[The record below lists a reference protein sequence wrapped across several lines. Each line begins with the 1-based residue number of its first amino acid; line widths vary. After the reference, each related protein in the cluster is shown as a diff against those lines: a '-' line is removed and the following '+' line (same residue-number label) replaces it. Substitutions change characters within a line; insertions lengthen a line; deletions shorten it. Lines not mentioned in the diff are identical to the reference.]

1 MNKLLKNLV
10 LYGKG
15 EESKLLWNMAS
26 IFTEYENNK
35 NLEPKFQIELN
46 NCVSEL
52 LDMAI
57 EHGFEGNLWHSYLTY
72 VLMTDVNAFSLT
84 FEKKDYEDSSL
95 SVFAMEDLA
104 VFYKLFNYDFSLL
117 EAELKY
123 FSSLRD
129 FKQPESHYPNFNL
142 SIQKLGQTL
151 KDNLEDSKSEI
162 EFFRNICSFYKSVG
176 VGKLGLYKA
185 FRVVEESEDE
195 ARLVPISNLMHVAL
209 DDIVGYTSQKLE
221 LYKNTKTFVNGIV
234 SNNVLLYGDSG
245 TGKSTSIRA
254 IANEFYDSGLRMI
267 EIYKHQLKY
276 LSKIIE
282 EIKNRNYKFIIY
294 MDDLSFEDF
303 ETDYKYL
310 KSLIEGRLEARPT
323 NVLVYATSNRRHLI
337 KETWKDR
344 NDMEIDGE
352 IHKSDNLEEKL
363 SLSSR
368 FGVTIQFLKPLQE
381 GYLNI
386 VRELAKRHG
395 INISTEELEAKAIE
409 WERWH
414 GGGRTGRTAEQ
425 FINYLKIQN

>member
-104 VFYKLFNYDFSLL
+104 VFYKLFNYDFNLL

-195 ARLVPISNLMHVAL
+195 ARLIPISNLMHVAL

-221 LYKNTKTFVNGIV
+221 LYKNTKAFVNGIV

>member
-104 VFYKLFNYDFSLL
+104 VFYKLFNYDFNLL

-221 LYKNTKTFVNGIV
+221 LYKNTKAFVNGIV

-282 EIKNRNYKFIIY
+282 KIKNRNYKFIIY

>member
-104 VFYKLFNYDFSLL
+104 VFYKLFNYDFNLL

-129 FKQPESHYPNFNL
+129 FKQPETHYPNFNL

-221 LYKNTKTFVNGIV
+221 LYKNTKAFVNGIV

>member
-104 VFYKLFNYDFSLL
+104 VFYKLFNYDFNLL

-221 LYKNTKTFVNGIV
+221 LYKNTKAFVNGIV

>member
-176 VGKLGLYKA
+176 VGNLGLYKA

-221 LYKNTKTFVNGIV
+221 LYKNTKAFVNGIV

>member
-26 IFTEYENNK
+26 IITEYENNK

-104 VFYKLFNYDFSLL
+104 VFYKLFNYDFNLL

-176 VGKLGLYKA
+176 VGNLGLYKA

-221 LYKNTKTFVNGIV
+221 LYKNTKAFVNGIV

-282 EIKNRNYKFIIY
+282 KIKNRNYKFIIY

>member
-104 VFYKLFNYDFSLL
+104 VFYKLFNYDFNLL